1 MTNSAKPSSGIPT
14 PKEQII
20 PSGSNLFKSCFLVVA
35 LLGTFYVT
43 QRVAGQMDNVW
54 LKWAFIA
61 VAAVWNAMLL
71 LGMGVLSHDAVH
83 GVLFRTRF
91 WNELWGGL
99 LAAIVL
105 IPLEANRQ
113 FHVEHH
119 RYSHQPGLDPE
130 NAMHQT
136 SFLFAVVLGPFV
148 ALYAQ
153 YRVLADIALR
163 GDFVRVLKDI
173 FFVSVA
179 LSMYF
184 VLLPALGVSLM
195 LTWVPTL
202 LALPFVFSVRAL
214 ADHYGIPPV
223 VPVPKMNDASA
234 EELESGALA
243 RQQVSGWVV
252 LTPQWLQWLWSHVN
266 YHEVHHKYPYLSHK
280 YLAQAFE
287 ASRDQYPYLVVDGY
301 WRSLFNVMKRDY
313 YGKPED
319 VRPFVAVT
327 SSAP

>member
-1 MTNSAKPSSGIPT
+1 MSNVATPNTGIPS
-14 PKEQII
+14 PKEQVI
-20 PSGSNLFKSCFLVVA
+20 PSGSNLFKSCFLIVA

-43 QRVAGQMDNVW
+43 QLIAGQMDNVW
-54 LKWAFIA
+54 LKWSFIA
-61 VAAVWNAMLL
+61 VVSIWNAMLL

-83 GVLFRTRF
+83 GVLFRSRF
-91 WNELWGGL
+91 WNEAWGGL

-119 RYSHQPGLDPE
+119 RYAHQPGLDPE
-130 NAMHQT
+130 NLMHHG
-136 SFLFAVVLGPFV
+136 SFPYALVLGPFI

-153 YRVLADIALR
+153 YRVLFDIALR
-163 GDFVRVLKDI
+163 GDFVRVLKDV
-173 FFVSVA
+173 FFVGVA
-179 LSMYF
+179 LSIYF

-202 LALPFVFSVRAL
+202 IALPFVFSVRAL

-223 VPVPKMNDASA
+223 VPASKAKQESA
-234 EELESGALA
+234 EELESGVSA
-243 RQQVSGWVV
+243 RQNVSGWVV
-252 LTPQWLQWLWSHVN
+252 MTPQWLQWLWSHVN

-280 YLAQAFE
+280 FLPQAFE
-287 ASRDQYPYLVVDGY
+287 ASRGEYPYLVVNGY
-301 WRSLFNVMKRDY
+301 WKAVANAMRVDY

-319 VRPFVAVT
+319 VRPFMVLT